1 MIMKP
6 NELLFQRLTA
16 YPGVFECHITVAL
29 PPQQPNKLV
38 LFDQICQQLGGKTI
52 VIQLAN
58 GKTPT
63 QPMISKNFKGD
74 ANLVL
79 SQINA
84 LHQEIAKHFPIVRL
98 KVETSTFNAGLP
110 ETTEEAARLPPSC
123 YFEFHVKMQ
132 LEKDHDLDQLR
143 TLLAPY
149 HSYVSENTLE
159 EDESDNLWAYRF
171 ATQRFRLGKP
181 AAEAHLSA
189 LLTFLK
195 TQHITVKKVNREFN
209 IFDSNADLDAGWT
222 DENAN
227 RNSN

>member
-1 MIMKP
+1 MKL
-6 NELLFQRLTA
+6 NNLLLERLKA

-29 PPQQPNKLV
+29 RPEQPNQLI
-38 LFDQICQQLGGKTI
+38 LFNQICQQLGGKTL

-63 QPMISKNFKGD
+63 QPMISKNFNGN

-79 SQINA
+79 SQITV

-98 KVETSTFNAGLP
+98 KVETSPFNAGLP

-132 LEKDHDLDQLR
+132 LEKGHDLDKLR

-149 HSYVSENTLE
+149 HSYVSKNTL
-159 EDESDNLWAYRF
+159 DEADNLWAYRF
-171 ATQRFRLGKP
+171 ATQRFRLGNQ

-189 LLTFLK
+189 LLAFLK

-209 IFDSNADLDAGWT
+209 IFDSNAELDTGWT
-222 DENAN
+222 DENAD

>member
-1 MIMKP
+1 MKP
-6 NELLFQRLTA
+6 NDILLQRLKA
-16 YPGVFECHITVAL
+16 YPGAFECHITVAL
-29 PPQQPNKLV
+29 PPEQPNQLV
-38 LFDQICQQLGGKTI
+38 LFKQICQQLGGKTT

-63 QPMISKNFKGD
+63 QPMMNKSLKGN

-84 LHQEIAKHFPIVRL
+84 LHQEMAKHFPIVRL
-98 KVETSTFNAGLP
+98 KVETDTSNAGLP
-110 ETTEEAARLPPSC
+110 ETTEEAESLPPSC

-132 LEKDHDLDQLR
+132 LEKNHDLDKLR

-149 HSYVSENTLE
+149 HGYVSENTLE
-159 EDESDNLWAYRF
+159 EDETDNIWEYRF

-181 AAEAHLSA
+181 AAEEHLSA
-189 LLTFLK
+189 LLEFLK
-195 TQHITVKKVNREFN
+195 TQNIKVKKVNREFN
-209 IFDSNADLDAGWT
+209 LFDSNADLDAGWT
-222 DENAN
+222 DENSD